1 MVEGGITMSVLQD
14 YEKFKEMIGEREWEL
29 ITMFL
34 DSHGEYFLS
43 DLMYKQ
49 EIYKVYEEWKKD
61 K

>member
-1 MVEGGITMSVLQD
+1 MSILQD
-14 YEKFKEMIGEREWEL
+14 YERFKEMIGEREWEL

-49 EIYKVYEEWKKD
+49 DVYKLYEEWKKD